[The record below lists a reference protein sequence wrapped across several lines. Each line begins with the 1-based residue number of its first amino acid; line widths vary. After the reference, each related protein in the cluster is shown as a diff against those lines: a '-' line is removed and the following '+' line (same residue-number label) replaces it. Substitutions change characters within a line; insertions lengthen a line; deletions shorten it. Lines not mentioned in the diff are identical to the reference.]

1 MIVHFSTH
9 ISKWE
14 LVCKFGMIF
23 HIIIIS
29 CLCSRF
35 HVRNQWFLL
44 CNNLFIY
51 QVLCPLIYRRRSL
64 YSFLWKYHTEMLSNK
79 ISKYCGVLSRLK
91 NYLPLFIFRTVY
103 FSMVHSHLNYGL
115 FARGFDS
122 NRMIKLQKRCV
133 RIKRSRY
140 NAHTQPLMK
149 QLNIRSVP
157 DMLLLNSMKL
167 YYKYK
172 RNEVPHYFTSFN
184 LHKAQLTTTT
194 TARETTSGQIECAS
208 ISLKNV
214 FEIICRK
221 R

>member
-1 MIVHFSTH
+1 M
-9 ISKWE
+9 K
-14 LVCKFGMIF
+14 
-23 HIIIIS
+23 
-29 CLCSRF
+29 CS
-35 HVRNQWFLL
+35 
-44 CNNLFIY
+44 IY
-51 QVLCPLIYRRRSL
+51 QSEKPLPRFTQEKNRVQHLVVKVFSYFAHNELKLSMRYINHLIHIFLEWNVLIYI
-64 YSFLWKYHTEMLSNK
+64 K
-79 ISKYCGVLSRLK
+79 ISLK
-91 NYLPLFIFRTVY
+91 FVPKCQINNIPLFILRTVY

-115 FARGFDS
+115 FAWGFDS